1 MTLNA
6 IYTLLASEMLSL
18 AWASPLNSRLDIL
31 PDLMTSFS
39 TIPLLTHPIPAMQAS
54 LLFLVMLIALLPGDL
69 RMWTGLLTGML
80 SGDTCWGPWPCFL
93 QVSVQERP
101 SLPVQSPKSLF
112 TCLALLFSTCHHGIC
127 HVFAHYS
134 FFARRERQAAELC
147 RNLCST
153 LSPMQGVE

>member
-31 PDLMTSFS
+31 PDLVTSFS

-54 LLFLVMLIALLPGDL
+54 LLFLVMLIALLPGGL
-69 RMWTGLLTGML
+69 RMWTWPLTGML

-101 SLPVQSPKSLF
+101 SLPVQPQKSLF
-112 TCLALLFSTCHHGIC
+112 TCLALFSTCHHGTC

-134 FFARRERQAAELC
+134 FFSRRELQVAELC
-147 RNLCST
+147 RALFST
-153 LSPMQGVE
+153 LSPMQGV